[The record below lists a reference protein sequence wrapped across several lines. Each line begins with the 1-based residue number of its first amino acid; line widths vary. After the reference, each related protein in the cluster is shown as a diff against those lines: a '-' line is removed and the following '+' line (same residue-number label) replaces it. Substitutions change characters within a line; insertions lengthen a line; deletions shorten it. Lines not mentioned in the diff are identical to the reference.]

1 MVDDKKYNNFSLA
14 GLFARKPGQSS
25 LTSGLLGNTDALI
38 GLGLLQGAAQGKDLF
53 SAGMPAITQAAQI
66 KKLLTPKVRSN
77 FIQLTNE
84 QKKSKGLPLDK
95 QFQLDTANNKISQIG
110 GSGTTVNVGANNK
123 FRIKATTKEK
133 KMLGYNPMDDIVVTK
148 NKQGTIIADDVR
160 SSLDS
165 RLSKIGKAVNDSK
178 LLDADLALR
187 DIENYISS
195 LSKDENGKV
204 DLPGVGYLGG
214 RTPDVVTFKEG
225 IKLRG
230 LIAKYENIGLKKRSG
245 AAVTPSEMTRFQ
257 NELAGSQKTSD
268 ESVFIDILAKNRES
282 IERQKKN
289 TFALY
294 RPEDLK
300 AYWKS
305 GGLDYVNKGSSSAQT
320 TTDLSKLTTEQ
331 LQLLLKQGF

>member
-1 MVDDKKYNNFSLA
+1 MIDDKKYNNLSLA

-53 SAGMPAITQAAQI
+53 SAGMPAITQAAKI

-123 FRIKATTKEK
+123 FRIKATKKEK

-165 RLSKIGKAVNDSK
+165 RLGKIGKAVTDSK

-187 DIENYISS
+187 DIEDYISS
-195 LSKDENGKV
+195 LDKNGKRN
-204 DLPGVGYLGG
+204 LPGVGNIQGYA
-214 RTPDVVTFKEG
+214 PDFITSKEG
-225 IKLRG
+225 LKLRG

-257 NELAGSQKTSD
+257 NELAGSQKTAD
-268 ESVFIDILAKNRES
+268 ESVFRDILRKNRES

-294 RPEDLK
+294 RPEDLN

-305 GGLDYVNKGSSSAQT
+305 GGLDYMNKGSSSAQT